1 MRRRLAAVAAPLGK
15 LLGVVLLVSFL
26 TFCLTKLLPG
36 DPVTGILGPE
46 ASNPEAAAALREDLG
61 LDEPFFEQYVSY
73 VHGVVTDFDLG
84 EAYSSGFEVKD
95 LIANRLPATL
105 ELILLAQVI
114 ALLIA
119 VPLALFSAYR
129 AESPADR
136 AISAG
141 AFGLISLPS
150 FAMAVLLVYL
160 FAIQLGW
167 VPAVGYDRITGPG
180 GIGANLRSVALPVTV
195 LVAGLAAVYTRV
207 LRSDLIATLQ
217 EDFILM
223 ARSKGLPTWH
233 VLVRHA
239 LRPSSLSLLT
249 VFGINFGALIGGSV
263 IVEHFFSIPGIG
275 QMAIQSI
282 AQRDYLAV
290 QGVVLVVAIAF
301 VLVNFAVD
309 LLYAVLDPRVRRAP
323 AR

>member
-1 MRRRLAAVAAPLGK
+1 VLAPVGK

-36 DPVTGILGPE
+36 DPVTAILGPE
-46 ASNPEAAAALREDLG
+46 ASNPVAAAALREDLG
-61 LDEPFFEQYVSY
+61 LDDPFLEQYVDY
-73 VHGVVTDFDLG
+73 VHGVVTDGDLG
-84 EAYSSGFEVKD
+84 RAYSSGFEVRD
-95 LIANRLPATL
+95 LIANRLPATI

-129 AESPADR
+129 AESAADR

-141 AFGLISLPS
+141 AFGLISVPS
-150 FAMAVLLVYL
+150 FALAVVLVYL

-167 VPAVGYDRITGPG
+167 VPAVGYDRLTGPG
-180 GIGANLRSVALPVTV
+180 GLSANLRSVALPVTV

>member
-73 VHGVVTDFDLG
+73 VHGVVTEFDLG